1 MRSHPVPLSLF
12 LCAVV
17 QLTRGQCQPT
27 DTASFLFPPTTAA
40 GFEAQPVFS
49 NLSTP
54 RGIAFDTHG
63 TLLVIERNIGV
74 TAFVSHND
82 STCKGF
88 VRSLVANNIALTHG
102 IVLDDTELY
111 VSSQL
116 QVLLYQYNPT
126 TLSVSGQPKVIVQG
140 LPSDGGSCTDSL
152 LIAN

>member
-1 MRSHPVPLSLF
+1 M
-12 LCAVV
+12 
-17 QLTRGQCQPT
+17 
-27 DTASFLFPPTTAA
+27 
-40 GFEAQPVFS
+40 
-49 NLSTP
+49 
-54 RGIAFDTHG
+54 
-63 TLLVIERNIGV
+63 

-88 VRSLVANNIALTHG
+88 VRSSVVNNTALTHG